1 VRFRRSVLLIIAL
14 LASSIVSLAPV
25 GTTSAQ
31 SASRGSNFVPV
42 APCRLVDTRLPGERP
57 LTAGGSMRIA
67 TAGRCGVPAGG
78 SAVAVTITA
87 TDATTGGYLTA
98 HAASTP
104 VPDASNV
111 NFRPGA
117 AVANSA
123 IVALSADGAIDLFA
137 SSAVQVIVDVTGV
150 FVPVTGNVAAGRFV
164 TVSPSRLVDTRLS
177 GDRRSGDLVVP
188 LPAGV
193 PPDATALAVSVTLTD
208 TEQPSYVTAYPAG
221 TVRPNASVVNTD
233 PLERARAVT
242 VLAPVSPTGL
252 ALWRS
257 APSNVIVDV
266 VGWFTGPSSA
276 AGTNGLFVA
285 DGPRRA
291 WDSRTTNDPLHPG
304 GTAER
309 SLVPAQAAAAVINV
323 TAVDATAPGFVSAFP
338 AGMPRPDVSMLN
350 VSWRSPLAAMSVVS
364 SSSRGVS
371 FYASVG
377 VHMVVDVAGWFLG
390 APVPLTSGS
399 ATSGA
404 AANPSPSA
412 GGSVLFISDSSLAGI
427 RWSGSLGWLQGANFT
442 AQLESCRRL
451 IGASCR
457 GREGYAPQTATQ
469 AVLNAPGSYD
479 TVVIGV
485 GYNDYAS
492 QFQLGFDSVV
502 RAARARGIPRVVWL
516 EYREL
521 VGYTS
526 PAQASNATTFAANNA
541 TLRALVASGAY
552 PEVTI
557 AEWYRYSSTHPGWF
571 TADGV
576 HVTGS
581 GPREAA
587 AYVSRTLAFL
597 DRRPCPAGLGGPVT
611 PGGWC
616 ASPDLVGAPG

>member
-1 VRFRRSVLLIIAL
+1 MR
-14 LASSIVSLAPV
+14 
-25 GTTSAQ
+25 
-31 SASRGSNFVPV
+31 V
-42 APCRLVDTRLPGERP
+42 A
-57 LTAGGSMRIA
+57 I
-67 TAGRCGVPAGG
+67 AGRCAVPAGG
-78 SAVAVTITA
+78 GAVAVTITA
-87 TDATTGGYLTA
+87 TNATTGGYLTA

-104 VPDASNV
+104 IPDASNV

-123 IVALSADGAIDLFA
+123 IVALSGDGAIDVY
-137 SSAVQVIVDVTGV
+137 SSSEVDVIVDVTGV
-150 FVPVTGNVAAGRFV
+150 FVPVAGNVAAGRFV
-164 TVSPSRLVDTRLS
+164 SVPPSRLVDTRLS
-177 GDRRSGDLVVP
+177 ADRRGGDLV
-188 LPAGV
+188 LPIPPGV

-208 TEQPSYVTAYPAG
+208 TEQPSYVTVYPAG
-221 TVRPNASVVNTD
+221 AERPNASVVNTD

-242 VLAPVSPTGL
+242 VLAPVSPAGL

-266 VGWFTGPSSA
+266 VGWFTGPSSVPA
-276 AGTNGLFVA
+276 TDGLFVA

-291 WDSRTTNDPLHPG
+291 WDSRSTNDPLHPG
-304 GTAER
+304 GTIER

-323 TAVDATAPGFVSAFP
+323 TAVDATAPGYVSAFP
-338 AGMPRPDVSMLN
+338 AGMSRPDVSMLN

-364 SSSRGVS
+364 SSSRGVA

-390 APVPLTSGS
+390 APVPTS
-399 ATSGA
+399 SGPA
-404 AANPSPSA
+404 AANPSPST
-412 GGSVLFISDSSLAGI
+412 GGSVLFVSDSSLAGI
-427 RWSGSLGWLQGANFT
+427 RWTGALGWLQGANFT

-457 GREGYAPQTATQ
+457 GREGYAPQNAVQ
-469 AVLNAPGSYD
+469 AVLTAPGTYD
-479 TVVIGV
+479 TVVVGV
-485 GYNDYAS
+485 GYNDFAS

-502 RAARARGIPRVVWL
+502 RAARTRGIPRVVWL
-516 EYREL
+516 DYREL

-541 TLRALVASGAY
+541 TLRTLVASGAY

-557 AEWYRYSSTHPGWF
+557 ADWYGYSASHPDWF

-576 HVTGS
+576 HVTGN

-587 AYVSRTLAFL
+587 AYVSRTLAFH
-597 DRRPCPAGLGGPVT
+597 DRRPCPTGLGGPVT
-611 PGGWC
+611 AGGWC